1 MTLAVGGPAALLS
14 GLLDRPPVTHVE
26 EVAPRVGDPVPWPS
40 WVPAPVVSAF
50 AARGVS
56 EPWRHQA
63 SAASLAFEGRHVVV
77 ATGTASGK
85 SLAYQVPAL
94 SRLVLDPRA
103 TVLYLAPTKALA
115 ADQLRSVASL
125 AVDGVRP
132 ACYDGDTPRA
142 EREWIRQNSRFV
154 LTNPDMLHRSIL
166 PGHAAWGTFLR
177 RLAFVVVDECHTY
190 RGVFG
195 SHVAHVLRRLRRA
208 AARYGRTP
216 VFVLASA
223 TAGDPETAAARL
235 TGLRV
240 EPVTEDASPRG
251 GVTFALWEPPLEGA
265 SVRRSAVRETASLLT
280 DAVAAGVRTVAFVRS
295 RRGAETVATV
305 ARRSLSE
312 ISPALGARVAAYRA
326 GYLREE
332 RRSLEEGLLSG
343 SLLGLASTNALELG
357 VDLVGLDAV
366 LICGYPGTRASLWQ
380 QAGRAGR
387 SGEDALAVLVAR
399 DDPLD
404 TYLVHHPE
412 ALFGHPVEATVL
424 DPSNPYVLG
433 PQLCCAAAEGPLTQA
448 DLSLFGPAAL
458 PVLEELV
465 AAGLL
470 RRRPSGWYWRPYKRP
485 EIDLRGSGGQQI
497 CVVESSTGRLLGMTD
512 SGSSHFMLHD
522 GAVYLHQGAS
532 YVVDTLD
539 LEDGCA
545 LVHAEEPDYTTHARD
560 VTTLSVAGVG
570 SSVRSG
576 PVEMHLGEVDVTSQ
590 VVSYQRRRH
599 GSGEVIDTRPLDL
612 PARELRTV
620 AVWFTVSPAALAACG
635 VAEADV
641 PGALHAAEHAAIG
654 LLPLVATCD
663 RWDIGGL
670 STASHPDTGLPTV
683 FVYDGHSGGAG
694 FAERAFAAAS
704 SWLRATRD
712 VIAEC
717 ACEAGCPSC
726 VQSPKCGNGN
736 NPLAK
741 AEAVK
746 VLDVVLTN
754 LAAAREAAE
763 SDIPDTSDV
772 AATGLAAPA
781 ATASEPSEPVVSTA
795 VTPAPDVAV
804 PLIGSVVPAVA
815 GPVAEEAASS
825 GPGAAGV
832 TSEAESPASR
842 PRAAARK
849 RVRPKLAGADGAT
862 NVADGDATAPRVPRS
877 RAKLAAH
884 PGASS
889 TGVEPGPSELPAPRI
904 ASAVPGSA
912 DTAA

>member
-1 MTLAVGGPAALLS
+1 MTTAVGAPASVLA
-14 GLLDRPPVTHVE
+14 GLLTRPPVTHVE
-26 EVAPRVGDPVPWPS
+26 EVAARVGDTVPWPS
-40 WVPAPVVSAF
+40 WVPPSVISAY
-50 AARGVS
+50 ADRGVPS
-56 EPWRHQA
+56 PWRHQA
-63 SAASLAFEGRHVVV
+63 AAATLAFEGQHVVV

-85 SLAYQVPAL
+85 SLAYQLPAL

-103 TVLYLAPTKALA
+103 TALYLAPTKALA
-115 ADQLRSVASL
+115 ADQLRSVAAL
-125 AVDGVRP
+125 DVEGVRP

-142 EREWIRQNSRFV
+142 EREWIRQHSRFV

-208 AARYGRTP
+208 AARYGRSP

-240 EPVTEDASPRG
+240 EAVTEDASPRG
-251 GVTFALWEPPLEGA
+251 GVTFALWEPPLESA
-265 SVRRSAVRETASLLT
+265 SSSATVRRSAVRETASLLT
-280 DAVAAGVRTVAFVRS
+280 DTVAAGVRTVAFVRS

-305 ARRSLSE
+305 ARRSLEE
-312 ISPALGARVAAYRA
+312 ISPSLASRVAAYRA

-332 RRSLEEGLLSG
+332 RRALEEGLLSG

-387 SGEDALAVLVAR
+387 AGGDALAVLVAR

-448 DLSLFGPAAL
+448 DLSLFGPAAA

-485 EIDLRGSGGQQI
+485 EVDLRGSGGQPI
-497 CVVESSTGRLLGMTD
+497 CIVESATGRLLGMTD
-512 SGSSHFMLHD
+512 AGSSHFMLHE

-532 YVVDTLD
+532 FVVDSLD
-539 LEDGCA
+539 FDDGCA
-545 LVHAEEPDYTTHARD
+545 LVHADEPDYTTHARD

-570 SSVRSG
+570 SSVQAG

-590 VVSYQRRRH
+590 VVSYQRRRL

-612 PARELRTV
+612 PPRELRTV
-620 AVWFTVSPAALAACG
+620 AVWFTVSPTALAACG
-635 VAEADV
+635 VAEADI

-663 RWDIGGL
+663 RWDIGGI
-670 STASHPDTGLPTV
+670 STAAHPDTGLPTV
-683 FVYDGHSGGAG
+683 FVYDGHPGGAG
-694 FAERAFAAAS
+694 FAERAYAAAS
-704 SWLRATRD
+704 SWLQATRD

-717 ACEAGCPSC
+717 ACEVGCPSC

-746 VLDVVLTN
+746 LLDVVLTN
-754 LAAAREAAE
+754 LAAEHPPVAEDPGVASAVDGALVAPPTTDRHPDAAA
-763 SDIPDTSDV
+763 V
-772 AATGLAAPA
+772 AANAAKDAGAEPA
-781 ATASEPSEPVVSTA
+781 AVS
-795 VTPAPDVAV
+795 PAGNA
-804 PLIGSVVPAVA
+804 GSKPAVA
-815 GPVAEEAASS
+815 AGGPAGNAGS
-825 GPGAAGV
+825 GPTVAAGGLGRV
-832 TSEAESPASR
+832 SRIMAGSRAGFR
-842 PRAAARK
+842 PR
-849 RVRPKLAGADGAT
+849 
-862 NVADGDATAPRVPRS
+862 
-877 RAKLAAH
+877 
-884 PGASS
+884 
-889 TGVEPGPSELPAPRI
+889 
-904 ASAVPGSA
+904 
-912 DTAA
+912 